1 MAAHLSYSLSL
12 RGINICVPKCF
23 KLIINNVLHNFL
35 NSDLNFNKKNWESER
50 MRGLS
55 EVVQTVPP
63 VIYHTMTAMSESVYC
78 LLLSSSLHSGGAQ

>member
-1 MAAHLSYSLSL
+1 
-12 RGINICVPKCF
+12 
-23 KLIINNVLHNFL
+23 
-35 NSDLNFNKKNWESER
+35 